1 MRLRRKKG
9 KKKKKNGDLKNTS
22 MGNSMTVTPSHERK
36 SKLSAFG
43 KLFKP
48 WKWKRKKKSEKIEKT
63 VHELERKI
71 SVRSTRDELI
81 KKGVLKERFEDPVP
95 EVPSEHYNQSEIT
108 ASEQVL
114 QKSEA
119 NVKHVNGQVASQDL
133 RKGEGDQAVISINK
147 ALEDNCD
154 TSEIKFQDDPELP
167 DNSDSEPSNTI
178 TTKAEIT
185 PVYSHTIDLPS
196 EPTVTTQENSSATT
210 ASQALTTTVTSQS
223 RPVIIS
229 SNPQQIIPYE
239 PLPQPEPVAPQNTSF
254 VDSPRPGARDSP
266 KFAIKESAGSGSAES
281 PRLGNRVTESP
292 RLGPKESS
300 RAGVSF
306 DNVIVMIDQDK
317 QEEPQ
322 DFSSESDDEDEEV
335 SSFSDLTKPFETI
348 PAKEPDLT
356 LQPKKSALKMR
367 PDDSTKVNTTTRE
380 SGSAPTL
387 PAGPTSDPPPV
398 PSPRTTPV
406 TAPVPKPRPRLIFNR
421 GANENKENIPVQ
433 PVYTSELPDPPK
445 YASTYQHDDD
455 SSSDDEEI
463 KYRDEEEHLSSL
475 ATKVA
480 RQDSLARFLSNRPS
494 HQELVEKNIIPAKT
508 EQEIHEDR
516 QAIGSKLI
524 RRLSLRPTPEELQ
537 QRHILLSQTNEDR
550 EKEKEEKKRYLI
562 RKLSFRPTIEELK
575 ERKIIKFNDY
585 IEVTDAEEYD
595 RRADK
600 PWTRLTPRDK
610 AAIRKEL
617 NEFKSKEMAVHEES
631 KHLTR

>member
-36 SKLSAFG
+36 SKFSAFG

-95 EVPSEHYNQSEIT
+95 EVPNEHHNHNQSEIT
-108 ASEQVL
+108 ANEQMI
-114 QKSEA
+114 QKSQA
-119 NVKHVNGQVASQDL
+119 DINHVNGQVASQDL
-133 RKGEGDQAVISINK
+133 RKGGDQAIISISK
-147 ALEDNCD
+147 ASENNCD

-167 DNSDSEPSNTI
+167 DNSDPEPPNTI
-178 TTKAEIT
+178 TTRAEIT
-185 PVYSHTIDLPS
+185 PVYSHTI
-196 EPTVTTQENSSATT
+196 
-210 ASQALTTTVTSQS
+210 VTSQS
-223 RPVIIS
+223 RPIIIS
-229 SNPQQIIPYE
+229 PHPPQVIPHE
-239 PLPQPEPVAPQNTSF
+239 PLPQAEPVTPQNTSF
-254 VDSPRPGARDSP
+254 VDSSSKTDSPRPGARDSP
-266 KFAIKESAGSGSAES
+266 KFSVKESAGSGVVES
-281 PRLGNRVTESP
+281 PKLGNRVTDSP
-292 RLGPKESS
+292 RLGPRESS

-306 DNVIVMIDQDK
+306 DNVVVMIDQDK
-317 QEEPQ
+317 QEDSHEVSP
-322 DFSSESDDEDEEV
+322 ESDDEDEEV
-335 SSFSDLTKPFETI
+335 SSFSDLPNPFETI

-367 PDDSTKVNTTTRE
+367 PDDSAKVNTRE

-387 PAGPTSDPPPV
+387 PAGSTSGPPPV

-406 TAPVPKPRPRLIFNR
+406 CAPVPKPRPRLMFK
-421 GANENKENIPVQ
+421 GAGENKENIPVE
-433 PVYTSELPDPPK
+433 PVYTSELPEPPK
-445 YASTYQHDDD
+445 YTSGYQHDDD

-475 ATKVA
+475 AAKVA

-494 HQELVEKNIIPAKT
+494 HQELVEKNIIPAKS

-631 KHLTR
+631 KHLTRFHRP